1 MTESQLFL
9 AQGVIL
15 TEVQKI
21 MTMTRKISLGD
32 VQKAVVDA
40 YENFKSVKEGEVD
53 PRIEVKNNDLFGI
66 SVVLTDGT
74 VINKGDTQE
83 AAVLGDVAQVSSAV
97 ELLTQYKP
105 EDLMK
110 KVGMCKCGC
119 SKGEKPAKPH
129 IGISRHGVRAVS
141 LIQPQNDPDGKWD
154 VMINNFINLTGSAP
168 VLNDNYYKSLK
179 ALLAEEN
186 AVDKLAQA
194 EFSLYDQA
202 DIAVDL
208 YAKLSSLQLNTQQLA
223 TMGATIAADGRNAAN
238 GKVAFDGSIAAQ
250 VVGIMATRS
259 IHKERKCWNSMV
271 GLPARSGKGGMILA
285 VLPGFGAIAAY
296 SPALDAFG
304 VSVKGKQAIKYIA
317 DTLGLNVYAS
327 ARVEVEK

>member
-1 MTESQLFL
+1 
-9 AQGVIL
+9 
-15 TEVQKI
+15 

-32 VQKAVVDA
+32 VQKAVDNA
-40 YENFKSVKEGEVD
+40 YENFKSVKEGEID
-53 PRIEVKNNDLFGI
+53 SRIEVKNEKLFGI

-83 AAVLGDVAQVSSAV
+83 LAVLGDVAQVSSAV
-97 ELLTQYKP
+97 ELLSQYKAD
-105 EDLMK
+105 DLMK
-110 KVGMCKCGC
+110 KVGMCKCAC
-119 SKGEKPAKPH
+119 ASKGEKPAKQH

-141 LIQPQNDPDGKWD
+141 LIQPQNDPEGKWN

-168 VLNDNYYKSLK
+168 VLNDKYYKSLK
-179 ALLAEEN
+179 DMLAAEG
-186 AVDKLAQA
+186 AIDKLAQA

-223 TMGATIAADGRNAAN
+223 TLGATIAADGRNAAN
-238 GKVAFDGSIAAQ
+238 GQIAFDGAIAAK
-250 VVGIMATRS
+250 VVGVMATRG
-259 IHKERKCWNSMV
+259 IHKERKCWNSIV

-285 VLPGFGAIAAY
+285 VMPGFGAIAAY
-296 SPALDAFG
+296 SPALDQFG
-304 VSVKGKQAIKYIA
+304 VSVKAKSAVKYIA